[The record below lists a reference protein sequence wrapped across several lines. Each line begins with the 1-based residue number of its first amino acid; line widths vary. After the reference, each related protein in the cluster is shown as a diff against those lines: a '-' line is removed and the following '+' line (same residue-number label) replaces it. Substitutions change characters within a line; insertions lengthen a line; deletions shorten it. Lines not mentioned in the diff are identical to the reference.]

1 MKKIG
6 LLMLFSLI
14 AAIGFSQTGWR
25 VVTGLNMAKIR
36 EWHGDEAKRCAL
48 PGGFAGIEM
57 TKQLNR
63 KLDFVTGAVFSMK
76 GSQYEGPMYAIEFN
90 GFMPSGYFREVVRL
104 NYIDIPFLFGYNFR
118 GDCMD
123 IFVQAGPSLS
133 VGVIGRIYH
142 RYEDRVDYPK
152 TDHHDVKWNNSFK
165 QDYFQRFET
174 GLNFGLGLR
183 KGRYSASVNH
193 YMSYAALTNADN
205 FGMKTMMMQVGLG
218 YLLAKP

>member
-6 LLMLFSLI
+6 VLLLLCSI

-76 GSQYEGPMYAIEFN
+76 GTQYEGSLYALGDF

-104 NYIDIPFLFGYNFR
+104 NYIDIPLLFRYNFR

-123 IFVQAGPSLS
+123 IFVQAGPSVS
-133 VGVIGRIYH
+133 IGVIGKIYH
-142 RYEDRVDYPK
+142 RYEDIQDYPE
-152 TDHHDVKWNNSFK
+152 TENHAVRWTNSFK
-165 QDYFQRFET
+165 KYFPRFET
-174 GLNFGLGLR
+174 GLNFGFGLR
-183 KGRYSASVNH
+183 KGRYSASVSH

-205 FGMKTMMMQVGLG
+205 FGMKTTMMQFGLG
-218 YLLAKP
+218 YNLMK